1 MEFFNDLITAFNRK
15 YPQAP
20 EDFPTSNASWLIR
33 MDDAIRDNSL
43 DSLDLHGFTVMIPG
57 YPEYLEN
64 TPVVMNIVDHR
75 NNTCRNYVFIGTSFC
90 DGAVE
95 YNPIPLSLDQYI

>member
-15 YPQAP
+15 YPQAHD
-20 EDFPTSNASWLIR
+20 DFPTNNASWLVR

-43 DSLDLHGFTVMIPG
+43 DAIDLDGFTVTIPG
-57 YPEYLEN
+57 YPQYLEN

-75 NNTCRNYVFIGTSFC
+75 NNTYRNYVFIGTSFC